1 MLLYLVESYVGGR
14 SGAGKPALTGL
25 AGKASEVAAAAAA
38 AETADELVDA
48 LVDAWTDVVA
58 GVADTQEA
66 VLADV
71 YRESG
76 VSSAAFVVLSALR
89 AAQDRRLSMHL
100 LAARL
105 GMTSGGF
112 TKLADRLQAAGLIE
126 RRPSAA
132 DRRVVLAVLT
142 DKGARSADAA
152 IVAYRQGLRV
162 RVAAALPASE
172 LTRLRAS
179 ARRLAEHQ
187 VVEFGVGGVGVAAVE
202 YEHAVDYHADAAS

>member
-1 MLLYLVESYVGGR
+1 MGGR

-25 AGKASEVAAAAAA
+25 AGEANEAAAADAA
-38 AETADELVDA
+38 KTADE

-58 GVADTQEA
+58 CVADTQDA

-71 YRESG
+71 YRVSG

-89 AAQDRRLSMHL
+89 QAQDRRLSMHL

-112 TKLADRLQAAGLIE
+112 TKLADRLQGAELIE
-126 RRPSAA
+126 RKPSAA

-152 IVAYRQGLRV
+152 IVAYRHGLHA

-187 VVEFGVGGVGVAAVE
+187 VVGVSGAEVAE
-202 YEHAVDYHADAAS
+202 VDYEQVVDYESDAAS